1 MNDSTQIEE
10 LAGHIKPEL
19 LYLARRYSGEVTLE
33 AMAPR

>member
-10 LAGHIKPEL
+10 VTGHMKCEL
-19 LYLARRYSGEVTLE
+19 LYLARRYIGEVTLE